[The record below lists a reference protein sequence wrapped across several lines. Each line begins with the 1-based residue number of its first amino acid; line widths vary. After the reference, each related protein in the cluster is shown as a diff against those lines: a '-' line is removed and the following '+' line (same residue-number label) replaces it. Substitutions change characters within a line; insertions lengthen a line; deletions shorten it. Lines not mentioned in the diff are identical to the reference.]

1 MLKFYI
7 TPGERKHAQK
17 RAAELDV
24 SHSNPPGQHPY
35 VWENWIGCAKRWY
48 DSASAEGKIGTIWFK
63 PVLEKDA
70 RLSGMVEC
78 TTKITHRPLV
88 PERKVRR
95 VRITEPQEHKKLVEC
110 FILELLDSAPKDQ
123 EGELPVESHP
133 SKRARW

>member
-7 TPGERKHAQK
+7 TLEEQKQAQK
-17 RAAELDV
+17 RADELDV

-35 VWENWIGCAKRWY
+35 VWENWMGCAKRWY
-48 DSASAEGKIGTIWFK
+48 NSASAEGKTGTIWFK

-70 RLSGMVEC
+70 RMSGMVEC

-88 PERKVRR
+88 SERKARR

-110 FILELLDSAPKDQ
+110 FILELLDNAPKDQ
-123 EGELPVESHP
+123 EGELPVERLP
-133 SKRARW
+133 SKRSRW

>member
-7 TPGERKHAQK
+7 TLEEQKQAQN
-17 RAAELDV
+17 RADELDV

-35 VWENWIGCAKRWY
+35 VWENWKGCAKRWY

-70 RLSGMVEC
+70 RMSGMVEC

-88 PERKVRR
+88 SERKVRR

-110 FILELLDSAPKDQ
+110 FILELLDSDPKDQ
-123 EGELPVESHP
+123 EGELPVERLP